1 MSVFRDIDIC
11 CDGCDKRADCS
22 SHTVAEARRLAREWG
37 WRYRK
42 GRDLCYTCATGEVEE
57 DIFPITL

>member
-11 CDGCDKRADCS
+11 CDECDKRADCD
-22 SHTVAEARRLAREWG
+22 SHTVAEARRSARDRG

-42 GRDLCYTCATGEVEE
+42 SRDLCYTCATGEVEE
-57 DIFPITL
+57 DIFPVTL

>member
-1 MSVFRDIDIC
+1 MSVHRDIDIR
-11 CDGCDKRADCS
+11 CDECGKFAGCN
-22 SHTVAEARRLAREWG
+22 SHTVAQARELTREFG

-42 GRDLCYTCATGEVEE
+42 GRDLCYTCATGEVED